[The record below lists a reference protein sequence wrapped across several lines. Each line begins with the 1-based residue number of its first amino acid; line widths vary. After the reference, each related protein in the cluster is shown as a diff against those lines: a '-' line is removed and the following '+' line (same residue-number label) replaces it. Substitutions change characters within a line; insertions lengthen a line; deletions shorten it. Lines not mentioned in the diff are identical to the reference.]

1 MKLSTL
7 DELFLYE
14 LKDVYDAEHQLV
26 EALPKLARAA
36 TDADL
41 ATAFETHLT
50 ETRKQV
56 TRLREVFAECDE
68 TPDRVECKGMKG
80 LIAEAEQ
87 VMKEDAEPAVMDAAL
102 IAAAQRVEHYEIA
115 AYGTLITWAQSGG
128 FRGAQHLLEQNLEEE
143 KAADE
148 KLTEIAESV
157 VNPDAAST
165 ENEESEEG
173 EMVGAASGARGQA
186 SRRGSNGGRTAGN
199 RRGSRHRSGS
209 GRGR

>member
-14 LKDVYDAEHQLV
+14 LKDVYDAEQQLV

-36 TDADL
+36 TDRDL
-41 ATAFETHLT
+41 ASAFETHLS

-56 TRLREVFAECDE
+56 TRLKEVFAECDE

-87 VMKEDAEPAVMDAAL
+87 VLREDAEPAVMDAAL

-115 AYGTLITWAQSGG
+115 AYGTLITWAEAGG

-148 KLTEIAESV
+148 KLSEIAERC
-157 VNPDAAST
+157 VNRAAVGSDEEEEDGERRPTVTTVTRST
-165 ENEESEEG
+165 SR
-173 EMVGAASGARGQA
+173 ARTAQPA
-186 SRRGSNGGRTAGN
+186 RSRRAKK
-199 RRGSRHRSGS
+199 
-209 GRGR
+209 

>member
-14 LKDVYDAEHQLV
+14 LKDVYDAEQQLV

-36 TDADL
+36 TDPDL
-41 ATAFETHLT
+41 TTAFETHLA

-115 AYGTLITWAQSGG
+115 AYGALIAWAQAGG

-148 KLTEIAESV
+148 KLTEIAEEC
-157 VNPDAAST
+157 VNVAAGGSA
-165 ENEESEEG
+165 EEAEESERRPT
-173 EMVGAASGARGQA
+173 VTTVTRSTSRARTAQPA
-186 SRRGSNGGRTAGN
+186 RSRRAKK
-199 RRGSRHRSGS
+199 
-209 GRGR
+209 

>member
-14 LKDVYDAEHQLV
+14 LKDVYDAEQQLV
-26 EALPKLARAA
+26 EALPKLARAS
-36 TDADL
+36 TDPDL
-41 ATAFETHLT
+41 ATAFESHLT

-115 AYGTLITWAQSGG
+115 AYGTLITWAQSGR

-148 KLTEIAESV
+148 KLTEIAEQC
-157 VNPDAAST
+157 VNAAAQGRDEEDSEPRPTVTTVTRST
-165 ENEESEEG
+165 SR
-173 EMVGAASGARGQA
+173 ARTAQPA
-186 SRRGSNGGRTAGN
+186 RSRRAKK
-199 RRGSRHRSGS
+199 
-209 GRGR
+209 